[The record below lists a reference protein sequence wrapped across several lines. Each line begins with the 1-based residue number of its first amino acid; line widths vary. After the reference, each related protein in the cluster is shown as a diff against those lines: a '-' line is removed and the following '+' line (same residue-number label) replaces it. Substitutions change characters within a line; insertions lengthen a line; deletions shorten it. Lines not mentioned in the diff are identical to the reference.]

1 MSYYLIDCTKTIDDL
16 NFDNIIIGRKLKN
29 DSEISKYYIY
39 YQDEPHIDPK
49 EIYIKLP
56 RLRLIYSLAN
66 HKYSQLNIPIY
77 PNWDLTNDFI
87 KFIKTFE
94 SNIKDCFIKKFPH
107 LDFVSLIN
115 KKNLLNFIKTNI
127 NDGVKITPANI
138 TLNDFKINGQIELVI
153 KLSYIWNKSDARFG
167 LSSQLYQIKYFAPPE
182 QLKIDFID
190 SELEPPKNIQSNFQ
204 SNLQFKASIKE
215 QPVSNT
221 SSTHISTPIQ
231 TPPISHPIK
240 FAGPQLLK
248 DLQNALKSLK
258 PRATTND

>member
-1 MSYYLIDCTKTIDDL
+1 MSYYLIDCTKSIDDL

-29 DSEISKYYIY
+29 DSEISKYFIY
-39 YQDEPHIDPK
+39 YQGDITEDPK

-56 RLRLIYSLAN
+56 RFRLIYSLAN

-77 PNWDLTNDFI
+77 PNWDLTNNFI

-94 SNIKDCFIKKFPH
+94 SNIRDCFIKKFPH
-107 LDFVSLIN
+107 LDYVSLIT

-153 KLSYIWNKSDARFG
+153 KLSYIWNKSDVRFG

-190 SELEPPKNIQSNFQ
+190 TEPEPIPEPKIIQSNFKP
-204 SNLQFKASIKE
+204 KAILRE
-215 QPVSNT
+215 HPVSEG
-221 SSTHISTPIQ
+221 SHIAPIQ
-231 TPPISHPIK
+231 TPQTTQPVKLSGIPS
-240 FAGPQLLK
+240 LK
-248 DLQNALKSLK
+248 DLQNAIKSLK
-258 PRATTND
+258 PRAPNSD